1 MCDLLVDTRHLRVK
15 GVAVRELS
23 PCLFV
28 DMLTGCNLALSQFN
42 AMFIKRFLNSL
53 REKKAIITQILIP
66 VVLVL
71 IGCLLSISS
80 NPQQEDPKLALQLS
94 MLKEKSEALYG
105 YHVDY
110 RNTTQAEKDIFVK
123 VNAFMEMHFLPLAQF
138 IRKYSK

>member
-1 MCDLLVDTRHLRVK
+1 
-15 GVAVRELS
+15 
-23 PCLFV
+23 
-28 DMLTGCNLALSQFN
+28 MLTGCNLALLQFE

-110 RNTTQAEKDIFVK
+110 RQNISQAERDIFAK
-123 VNAFMEMHFLPLAQF
+123 VNAFTEMLFCHWSRCLSENNSKS
-138 IRKYSK
+138 RKV